1 MAKKKNKKR
10 GRVVKV
16 DFTGV
21 RIGGARVPDGD
32 YRVRVVD
39 IEERVSENSG
49 QPYLNWELE
58 IVGGEYDGST
68 IYHTTSLQKQALFN
82 LRATLE
88 ALGLDVPESAMEI
101 DLDALIG
108 LEMGVTVE
116 VQEVQGRKRSRVVDV
131 FSLEELEGDDD
142 DDEED
147 DEDEDDEDDEEEDDE
162 DDEDDDDEEE
172 DEEEEE
178 EEDDEEDEEDDEE
191 DDEDDDRPRKKSS
204 SKSDSK
210 SKSKGGKGKK

>member
-10 GRVVKV
+10 GRIVKV

-21 RIGGARVPDGD
+21 KAGGARVPDGD

-58 IVGGEYDGST
+58 IVGGEYDGAT

-142 DDEED
+142 DDED
-147 DEDEDDEDDEEEDDE
+147 DEDEDTEDDEEEDEE

-172 DEEEEE
+172 DEEEEA
-178 EEDDEEDEEDDEE
+178 EEDDEEEEEDDEE

-204 SKSDSK
+204 SKPDSK

>member
-1 MAKKKNKKR
+1 VAKKKNKKR

-21 RIGGARVPDGD
+21 KVGGARVPDGD
-32 YRVRVVD
+32 YRARVVD
-39 IEERVSENSG
+39 IAERVSENSG

-68 IYHTTSLQKQALFN
+68 IYHTTSLQKHALFN

-142 DDEED
+142 DDED
-147 DEDEDDEDDEEEDDE
+147 DEDEDTEDDEEEDDE

-172 DEEEEE
+172 DEEEEA
-178 EEDDEEDEEDDEE
+178 EEDDEEDEE

-204 SKSDSK
+204 SKPDSK